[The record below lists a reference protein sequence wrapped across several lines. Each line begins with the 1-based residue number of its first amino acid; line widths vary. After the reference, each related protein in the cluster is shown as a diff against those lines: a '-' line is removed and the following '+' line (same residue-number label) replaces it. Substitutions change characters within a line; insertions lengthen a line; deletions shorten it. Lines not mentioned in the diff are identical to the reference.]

1 MSGYWK
7 RQLFFISRDTKKSTK
22 RAKRCFLDVRFIA
35 FLSEIA
41 GSGVLRNLR
50 DFVETADDQTIILQS
65 RKRFKGNVNQGLEI
79 DWNLQFLGICP
90 DFAEQRR

>member
-1 MSGYWK
+1 MYDQMPL
-7 RQLFFISRDTKKSTK
+7 RNVLLFSEKFIY
-22 RAKRCFLDVRFIA
+22 L
-35 FLSEIA
+35 A